1 MTYELCLEYGTY
13 PLTVEDAQ
21 LDQDNEI
28 PDFIKKDQDLLD
40 KLEHVNILFHELF
53 LTIECQFHYIGHD
66 YPEKRQEI
74 AKLYDDIITTLQ
86 NNYADQD
93 IIIRKLLIH

>member
-28 PDFIKKDQDLLD
+28 PDFIKNDQDLLA
-40 KLEHVNILFHELF
+40 KLERVNTLFHELF
-53 LTIECQFHYIGHD
+53 LTIECQFHYIGNEQ
-66 YPEKRQEI
+66 PKKRHEI
-74 AKLYDDIITTLQ
+74 AKLYDEIITILQ
-86 NNYADQD
+86 TNYTDQD